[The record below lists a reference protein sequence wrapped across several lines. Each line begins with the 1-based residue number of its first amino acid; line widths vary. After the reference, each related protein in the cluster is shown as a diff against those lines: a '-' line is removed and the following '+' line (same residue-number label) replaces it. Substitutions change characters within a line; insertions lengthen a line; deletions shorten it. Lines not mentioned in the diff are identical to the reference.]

1 MWLTRPAREK
11 SFSVSSS
18 SSPRRRYLW
27 RVEEWGERSGE
38 RRWRGRVRTRPIAYR
53 SSMSRII
60 SFSKTSLSAVFEC
73 VKTSVRCLGKV
84 CAMLETA
91 CTAVSV
97 LPVPGGPTTTVRP
110 FDIAERSDST
120 CIGVK
125 RIGFIFGASS
135 GYGPAVIVRVR
146 RHHHLALGRRPP
158 PSPAR

>member
-1 MWLTRPAREK
+1 
-11 SFSVSSS
+11 
-18 SSPRRRYLW
+18 
-27 RVEEWGERSGE
+27 
-38 RRWRGRVRTRPIAYR
+38 
-53 SSMSRII
+53 MSRII
-60 SFSKTSLSAVFEC
+60 SFSKTSLSAVLEC
-73 VKTSVRCLGKV
+73 VITRVRCLGKV

-110 FDIAERSDST
+110 FDIALRSDST

-135 GYGPAVIVRVR
+135 GYGPAVSAEYGVTTTSGFG
-146 RHHHLALGRRPP
+146 ASPP